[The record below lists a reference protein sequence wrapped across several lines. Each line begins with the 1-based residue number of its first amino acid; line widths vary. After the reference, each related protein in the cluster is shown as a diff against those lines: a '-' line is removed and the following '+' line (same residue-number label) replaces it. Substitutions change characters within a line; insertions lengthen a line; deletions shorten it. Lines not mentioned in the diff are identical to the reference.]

1 MPLMQL
7 KMLVLPAPLG
17 PMMAKKS
24 SALTSR
30 VTPAR
35 AATPP
40 KFRCNVSR
48 VSSAIPPSLLAPRM
62 LEHSEGGFAP
72 LPNLPPG
79 KQVAPAKPALE
90 SVEAVAHA
98 FFRHDA
104 GRRAGARCLA

>member
-40 KFRCNVSR
+40 KFRCNCSR
-48 VSSAIPPSLLAPRM
+48 VSSAIPTEPPGPAHAGALGGGLRPPSEP
-62 LEHSEGGFAP
+62 P
-72 LPNLPPG
+72 PPG

-90 SVEAVAHA
+90 SVEAVAFA

-104 GRRAGARCLA
+104 